1 MFCGFVK
8 YVIITYI
15 NVEAKYTIFI
25 HSTVS
30 HADFR
35 FSQLLLDHNYSL
47 NCLLILFSSS
57 RLRQYQRAH
66 GGCGWSAEDA
76 YPSMVPD
83 PTSLLHGT
91 LSYLLLFQSS
101 VLALLPFCIFPSDL
115 ILNTVRYHFKR
126 PKEKYK
132 TRTYLKIRG
141 RISCHE
147 ELNILRGPVTPTG
160 KIGRQFG
167 NYNVLTISI
176 KESVSIEPC

>member
-1 MFCGFVK
+1 MSTDFVF
-8 YVIITYI
+8 VFPIT
-15 NVEAKYTIFI
+15 TISK
-25 HSTVS
+25 STRGVWLVS
-30 HADFR
+30 R
-35 FSQLLLDHNYSL
+35 G
-47 NCLLILFSSS
+47 CL
-57 RLRQYQRAH
+57 
-66 GGCGWSAEDA
+66 
-76 YPSMVPD
+76 P
-83 PTSLLHGT
+83 LHGT
-91 LSYLLLFQSS
+91 WSYFTSSWHLILSFIILELRACSAS
-101 VLALLPFCIFPSDL
+101 VLHIPSDL

-176 KESVSIEPC
+176 KESVSIEPCWILYLLTRSLYRPNNLRTDDFNRDCWQSCFVNLFVSNLPRLDIVFT